1 MPRRGENIFHRKDGR
16 WEARYVKEITNDNKK
31 IYGSV
36 YAKTYKEV
44 KLKRDRICV
53 ALANGNLVVS
63 KDTLGFYIRQWLK
76 FRKVRFKIS
85 TYVKYYSVVDNYL
98 LPYFDK
104 IPLKDLSSRHLD
116 AFTNS
121 LLTKGKNGNPL
132 SSKTVKDILLI
143 LKNVFKFIQTEYNI
157 NININIVYPHN
168 PKKESRILTK
178 AEFINL
184 NNVLLQDI
192 DPCKFGVLIAMA
204 TGIRI
209 GELCAL
215 KWSNIN
221 LDEDYLYIEKTMQR
235 IKNLEGNGPKT
246 IIIEQSPKSATSIR
260 KIPIPKNL
268 IPLFKKFKQ
277 NDDCYLLTGKPDK
290 FIEPRALEKKFK
302 RYIKLAEIESA
313 NFHMLRH
320 TFATLCI
327 EEGFEI
333 KCLSEILGH
342 SGSQITLDRYV
353 HSSFKSK
360 KDWIDKFASINI
372 SSH

>member
-36 YAKTYKEV
+36 YAKTYREV
-44 KLKRDRICV
+44 KLKRNNICA
-53 ALANGNLVVS
+53 ALTNGNLIIS

-76 FRKVRFKIS
+76 FYKLRFKIS
-85 TYVKYYSVVDNYL
+85 TYVKYYSVVGNYL
-98 LPYFDK
+98 LPHFDK
-104 IPLKDLSSRHLD
+104 IPLKDLSNHHID
-116 AFTNS
+116 VFTNN

-132 SSKTVKDILLI
+132 ASKTVKDILLI
-143 LKNVFKFIQTEYNI
+143 LKSVFKFIQTEYNI
-157 NININIVYPHN
+157 NVNINIVYPRT

-184 NNVLLQDI
+184 NSTLLQDI
-192 DPCKFGVLIAMA
+192 DSCKFGVLIAMA

-215 KWSNIN
+215 KWNNIN
-221 LDEDYLYIEKTMQR
+221 LDEDYFYIEKTMLR
-235 IKNLEGNGPKT
+235 IKNLDSTEPKT

-277 NDDCYLLTGKPDK
+277 SKDCYLLTGKPDK

-302 RYIKLAEIESA
+302 KYLKSAQIEDA

-320 TFATLCI
+320 TFATFCI
-327 EEGFEI
+327 EAGVEI

-342 SGSQITLDRYV
+342 SGSQVTLDRYV

-372 SSH
+372 SSQ